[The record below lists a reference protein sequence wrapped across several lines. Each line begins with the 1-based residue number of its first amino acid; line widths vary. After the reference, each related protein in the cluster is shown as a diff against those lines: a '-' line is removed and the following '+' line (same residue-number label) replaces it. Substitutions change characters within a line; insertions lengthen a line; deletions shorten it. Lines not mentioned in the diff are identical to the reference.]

1 MNDLGWHLFHALV
14 ALDWYLA
21 AHLARSVLR

>member
-1 MNDLGWHLFHALV
+1 VNAAGWHLFHALV

-21 AHLARSVLR
+21 AAFAREVLR